1 MKASSYL
8 VLMHYPTVDRAGK
21 VITSAITAIDV
32 HDFSRLARTY
42 GLGGVFV
49 QTNLPKQMELMERLL
64 GHWIGGRGGEANA
77 DRKFALECMAF
88 APTLDDVIAKVEA
101 RHGERPI
108 VAMTSARNVGV
119 EVKSFAD
126 TRDYLAK
133 SERPFLL
140 LFGTASG
147 LAPEVVEKCD
157 WVIEPIGTPT
167 DYNHL
172 SVRSAASIS
181 VDRLFG

>member
-1 MKASSYL
+1 MNSSSYL

-21 VITSAITAIDV
+21 VITSAITALDV

-88 APTLDDVIAKVEA
+88 APTLDDVVAEVSA
-101 RHGERPI
+101 RHGTPPQI
-108 VAMTSARNVGV
+108 AMTSARDVGV
-119 EVKSFAD
+119 IIKSFAE
-126 TRDYLAK
+126 TRESLEK
-133 SERPFLL
+133 SKQPFLL